1 MPQTKEVKRMSK
13 KRKIN
18 PFMKLLKGIH
28 KVIDKILITPLS
40 RIIYRINK
48 IFKKNAGVFDGL
60 LNKPHSLLVISLV
73 LAVLAFLV
81 VDSRAINIVE
91 NESEILSSQ
100 PVNVIFNEEKYV
112 VEGIPETVDII
123 LMGRKSDLYLAKQ
136 LGEHKVVL
144 DLSDYK
150 TGEYTVKMKYNH
162 SIKSVK
168 YELVPSTVTVKIR
181 EKVSSVR
188 TLSYD
193 LLNQDKLD
201 SKLNVSEVNLK
212 ESEVYVKGS
221 SETLARVAN
230 IKALVN
236 VADLGLTEAGT
247 IDVDSIP
254 LVAYDASGKL
264 VDNVEIVPSTASASI
279 KVDSYYTDLPVK
291 VVPVGDLATGYA
303 ISSAIP
309 SIKSV
314 RVYGDQAAINSL
326 TSITAEI
333 DVEGLNTN
341 KKYNVTLTKPSGVR
355 HMSENT
361 TTVEV
366 TLGNE
371 ATKEIAEIPV
381 EFVHLNQDY
390 VANAVFLEDTAITVI
405 LKGAEN
411 VINNINSKSVKAQLD
426 LSGYTA
432 GTHDVPIT
440 VIGDDLTV
448 TYTAKVKTIQVK
460 IMHK

>member
-1 MPQTKEVKRMSK
+1 MSK
-13 KRKIN
+13 KKKTN
-18 PFMKLLKGIH
+18 PLMKLFKGIH
-28 KVIDKILITPLS
+28 SVLDKVIVTPISRVVYRVNKIL
-40 RIIYRINK
+40 
-48 IFKKNAGVFDGL
+48 KKNAGVFDGV
-60 LNKPHSLLVISLV
+60 LNKPHSLLILSLI

-150 TGEYTVKMKYNH
+150 TGEYTVKLKYNH

-221 SETLARVAN
+221 SETLSRVAN

-236 VADLGLTEAGT
+236 VANLELNEADT
-247 IDVDSIP
+247 FEVDSIP
-254 LVAYDASGKL
+254 LVAYDANGKL
-264 VDNVEIVPSTASASI
+264 VENVEIVPSTASATI

-291 VVPVGDLATGYA
+291 VVPTGNLATGYA
-303 ISSAIP
+303 ISSAEP
-309 SIKSV
+309 SVKSV
-314 RVYGDQAAINSL
+314 RVYGDQAAINALS
-326 TSITAEI
+326 SITAEI
-333 DVEGLNTN
+333 DVEGLSSN

-355 HMSENT
+355 YMSENT
-361 TTVEV
+361 TTIDV

-371 ATKEIAEIPV
+371 ATREVSEIPV
-381 EFVHLNQDY
+381 EFIHLNQDY
-390 VANAVFLEDTAITVI
+390 VANAVLLEDTAITVI
-405 LKGAEN
+405 LKGAES
-411 VINNINSKSVKAQLD
+411 VINNINTKSIKAQLD

-432 GTHDVPIT
+432 GTHDVPIIVT
-440 VIGDDLTV
+440 GDDLTV